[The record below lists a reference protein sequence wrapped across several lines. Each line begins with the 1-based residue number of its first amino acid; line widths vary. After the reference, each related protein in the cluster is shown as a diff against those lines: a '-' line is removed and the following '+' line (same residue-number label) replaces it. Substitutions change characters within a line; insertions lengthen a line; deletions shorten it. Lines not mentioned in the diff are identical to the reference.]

1 MNLFRWTAVAGILI
15 VAGACSDSTAPSSSA
30 RFGDIRLSVSSS
42 SREVVRGS
50 PLTFHVELVNESSS
64 AVTLHFGD
72 SCQIIPTIQNGL
84 GQVVLPPGGTWGCL
98 TMLTEL
104 ALVPGQPVVVE
115 FVWTGANSFL
125 PGAPPSLPA
134 GSYFFT
140 AEVPAN
146 EATLRV
152 TIGVTLK

>member
-1 MNLFRWTAVAGILI
+1 
-15 VAGACSDSTAPSSSA
+15 
-30 RFGDIRLSVSSS
+30 
-42 SREVVRGS
+42 
-50 PLTFHVELVNESSS
+50 
-64 AVTLHFGD
+64 
-72 SCQIIPTIQNGL
+72 
-84 GQVVLPPGGTWGCL
+84 
-98 TMLTEL
+98 MLTEL